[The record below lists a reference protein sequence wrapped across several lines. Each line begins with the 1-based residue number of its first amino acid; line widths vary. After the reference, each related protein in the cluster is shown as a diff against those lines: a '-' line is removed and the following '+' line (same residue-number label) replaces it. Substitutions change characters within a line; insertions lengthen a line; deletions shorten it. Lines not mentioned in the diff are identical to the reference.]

1 MQIDSNIIYEYF
13 NEINFS
19 KGNFLLKFGEFERFL
34 YYIDAGIVRIFHYVP
49 EKDKEITVD
58 FIFAGQ
64 FCLSYK
70 SFRDKTP
77 SLLQLQAIT
86 DVRAYRIGDQLL
98 EELMNDKKFSHLK
111 AQILEELFIE
121 KSDKEIR
128 FLTQSSEQIYR
139 YLIEKEPLLIQ
150 RVPLKYI
157 ASYMGITPQALSR
170 IRKRIF

>member
-1 MQIDSNIIYEYF
+1 MKINSNII
-13 NEINFS
+13 NEHFSEVHFS
-19 KGNFLLKFGEFERFL
+19 KGDLLLRFGERERFL
-34 YYIDAGIVRIFHYVP
+34 YYIESGIVRIFHYNA

-58 FIFAGQ
+58 FIFAEQ

-70 SFRDKTP
+70 SFRDKIP
-77 SLLQLQAIT
+77 SILELEAIT
-86 DVRAYRIGDQLL
+86 DVKAYRIGQQSL
-98 EELMNDKKFSHLK
+98 EKLMTDKKFSYLK

-128 FLTQSSEQIYR
+128 FLTQSSEEVYK
-139 YLIEKEPLLIQ
+139 YLIEKEPLLIKN
-150 RVPLKYI
+150 VPLKHI